1 MSRKILAPED
11 DPVGNATP
19 VSLIPA
25 ASVAVASMITALP
38 IMLDSSLLPPLGFLM
53 LVSWRLMRSDLWP
66 VWIGIPLGFWDDL
79 FSGQPI
85 GSAMALWTIVLIA
98 MDALDARVI
107 WRDYRVDWVIGGIA
121 TSFVLIA
128 GAFLAQ
134 PEARIDLLTLTG
146 PQILISLFM
155 LPATMLLVGQLD
167 SWRLA
172 R

>member
-1 MSRKILAPED
+1 MSRKILAPD
-11 DPVGNATP
+11 DDLSATASPVA
-19 VSLIPA
+19 LIPVV
-25 ASVAVASMITALP
+25 SVALASMVTAMPL
-38 IMLDSSLLPPLGFLM
+38 MLDSPLLPPFGFLI
-53 LVSWRLMRSDLWP
+53 LLSWRLMRSDLWP

-85 GSAMALWTIVLIA
+85 GSAMALWTIVLLA
-98 MDALDARVI
+98 MDALDTRVV

-121 TSFVLIA
+121 TCFVLIA

-134 PEARIDLLTLTG
+134 PDARISLLALTG
-146 PQILISLFM
+146 PQILISLFV
-155 LPATMLLVGQLD
+155 LPTTMLLVGRLD